1 MWKTET
7 FSDSKDLAVINE
19 YDKNA
24 NMEISTVLGHVYDVP
39 CQRIFSRGLFR
50 HLYDYVFG
58 VRNFEITKSMSI
70 IFFVKMLIISSR
82 FQNQHKIWRKSFW
95 FLR

>member
-1 MWKTET
+1 M
-7 FSDSKDLAVINE
+7 INE

-39 CQRIFSRGLFR
+39 CQRIFLRGLFR

-70 IFFVKMLIISSR
+70 IFFFKMFEISAA
-82 FQNQHKIWRKSFW
+82 FQKCSKKLRKSLV
-95 FLR
+95 FLT